1 MNRNRIGAA
10 GSGAATPGPKGGG
23 EGGAP
28 NGRMS
33 MFGGTAFRLVRTPTA
48 LQTAQASAS
57 FEKQAPLRALAGAG
71 AQRQA
76 VRDVQRAARPAASAA
91 TASVHSAD
99 PAGNASDIDEARPA
113 GVHGDE
119 DDEASSQAPAAGLG
133 AGMAKG
139 RGSFAAAAPSD
150 NDTPRGPAQYRVVAK
165 QQDRQQAQD
174 QFFMRSG
181 LPGAELLLA
190 TTEPKATRP
199 PLRLMLATA
208 LRTAADLL
216 PKSDHLPS
224 PQAAQMAAVRAYLRI
239 APGDEAAL
247 NLGGVKQLLTEVCA
261 QIPPR
266 SSEGTAEGERRSD
279 LLLLLPLLLLNAERP
294 RTKEQRLVAAD
305 RLGLLRTSRALF

>member
-1 MNRNRIGAA
+1 MNRNSVGSAGA
-10 GSGAATPGPKGGG
+10 GAATPGPKGRA

-33 MFGGTAFRLVRTPTA
+33 MFGGTAFRLVRTPA
-48 LQTAQASAS
+48 SLQTAQASTS
-57 FEKQAPLRALAGAG
+57 FERQTPLRPLAGAG
-71 AQRQA
+71 AQKQA
-76 VRDVQRAARPAASAA
+76 MRDVLRAARPAASAA
-91 TASVHSAD
+91 TSNLQSAD
-99 PAGNASDIDEARPA
+99 PAGSASDIDEAHSDS
-113 GVHGDE
+113 VEGD
-119 DDEASSQAPAAGLG
+119 DDGKTSSRAPAAGLG

-139 RGSFAAAAPSD
+139 RGGFAAAAQGE
-150 NDTPRGPAQYRVVAK
+150 NDTQRGSAQYRVVAK

-208 LRTAADLL
+208 LRSAADLSL
-216 PKSDHLPS
+216 KSDHLPS
-224 PQAAQMAAVRAYLRI
+224 PQAAQMAAVRAFLQI
-239 APGDEAAL
+239 APGAEAAL
-247 NLGGVKQLLTEVCA
+247 NLGGVKQLLTEVCT

-294 RTKEQRLVAAD
+294 RTKEQRLMAAD